1 MPPRRFVALAIVIF
15 ASVASA
21 QTQERVLYF
30 EPTLTPQGSQEIVNA
45 IRTIT
50 ETPQLTLDEARKSL
64 TFRGTAAQVETAEWL
79 FPLLN

>member
-30 EPTLTPQGSQEIVNA
+30 EPTLTPQGSQEITAHHA
-45 IRTIT
+45 IGLRG
-50 ETPQLTLDEARKSL
+50 DAAR
-64 TFRGTAAQVETAEWL
+64 R
-79 FPLLN
+79 